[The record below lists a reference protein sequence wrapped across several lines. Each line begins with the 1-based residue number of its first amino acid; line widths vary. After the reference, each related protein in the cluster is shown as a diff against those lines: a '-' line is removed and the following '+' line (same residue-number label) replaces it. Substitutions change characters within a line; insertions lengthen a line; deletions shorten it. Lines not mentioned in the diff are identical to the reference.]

1 MTVGAAVDRLYRQYL
16 YPPDARPAQ
25 ALLTSAIDDAVTTV
39 NVSNFIIPEDEELMK
54 NGTVIEINS
63 ELMQTTAFDPLT
75 GDATVLRGDDNDMGT
90 TPAAHAI
97 NALVTLS
104 PPYSRLSSFEAIA
117 DNILTLYPKL
127 YTVTTGSV
135 SSMGGGVAPLDDPLA
150 VEVVEVWADGLMSV
164 QDIDARIVDFHPS
177 VGGRALITNVPV
189 GSVWVRFRRRFGD
202 AANEATTLTSLG
214 MEKRW
219 LNIVLAGAA
228 ADLFVGRDLSAAH
241 VDWVGAVLQA
251 ENIPVGTRSSIARNL
266 AGYREHLLDL
276 AKREMRAEYKS
287 KVHMRPADAA
297 VHRGA
302 FG

>member
-25 ALLTSAIDDAVTTV
+25 ALLTSAIDDAVDTV
-39 NVSNFIIPEDEELMK
+39 NIGNFIIPEDEELMK
-54 NGTVIEINS
+54 NGTVIEVDS
-63 ELMQTTAFDPLT
+63 ELMQTTAFSTLT
-75 GDATVLRGDDNDMGT
+75 NDATVLRGIMGT
-90 TPAAHAI
+90 AKAAHVI
-97 NALVTLS
+97 NSLVTLS
-104 PPYSRLSSFEAIA
+104 PPYSRLSAFEAVA

-150 VEVVEVWADGLMSV
+150 VEVVEVWADGLMSS

-177 VGGRALITNVPV
+177 VGGRALITNVAV

-202 AANEATTLTSLG
+202 AASESTTLASLG
-214 MEKRW
+214 MENRW
-219 LNIVLAGAA
+219 INIVLAGSA
-228 ADLFVGRDLSAAH
+228 ADLLMGRDLSAAH
-241 VDWVGAVLQA
+241 TDWVGAVLEA
-251 ENIPVGTRSSIARNL
+251 ETIPVGTRSSIAQRL

-276 AKREMRAEYKS
+276 AKKEMRAEYKS